1 MKIEGEYQFE
11 GPIES
16 VWEVVRDP
24 EVLATCMPGTQS
36 LTLVGENEY
45 DGEINVRIGPVAGV
59 FSGRLVVSD
68 EVPPESCTLTVSGK
82 GKPGFVNGSGN
93 IQLVKQDDKA
103 TLLKYEGDVNIGGR
117 LASVGQRMIDTVSK
131 SMIRQGL
138 DTLNEALKARVLAD
152 TEARDEY
159 KPPSEVEFAKAVAK
173 DMAGGLLSSKTFR
186 WIALAVIAVI
196 VIIVIL
202 LGFR

>member
-11 GPIES
+11 GSIES

-24 EVLATCMPGTQS
+24 EVLATCLPGTQS

-138 DTLNEALKARVLAD
+138 DTLNEALKARGLAD

-173 DMAGGLLSSKTFR
+173 DMAGGLFSSKTFR

-196 VIIVIL
+196 VIIVVL